1 MVRHYRVRK
10 IALTCFKQTW
20 GGEYNMRKRL
30 GPARIKTMNRKMTYA
45 LIEELSHV
53 HKAPIEQLQV
63 EAKEFEK
70 TFKAHYGIS
79 GNTSS

>member
-1 MVRHYRVRK
+1 
-10 IALTCFKQTW
+10 
-20 GGEYNMRKRL
+20 
-30 GPARIKTMNRKMTYA
+30 MTYA
-45 LIEELSHV
+45 LIEELFHV

-79 GNTSS
+79 DNTFSWEKLYYYFDITELDKSNNGIRIGT

>member
-1 MVRHYRVRK
+1 
-10 IALTCFKQTW
+10 
-20 GGEYNMRKRL
+20 
-30 GPARIKTMNRKMTYA
+30 MNRKMTYA

-79 GNTSS
+79 DNTSS